1 MIELFSLII
10 TLGFYLLARKIS
22 ERGNHHPLL
31 SPPVLAM
38 FAIIAVLLVFKI
50 SYADY
55 FRGVRPIHFMLGP
68 ATVSFALPL
77 YLQLARLRKVLIP
90 LMIALAVGSFVGI
103 MSAVMIGYFLG
114 LPHEILLSLAP
125 KSVTTPIAMGIS
137 EKIGG
142 TPALATVFVMITG
155 VLGALL
161 ATSVMRLVR
170 VKDPLVQ
177 GFAMGLSS
185 HGLGT
190 YRAFQ
195 IHEMAGAFAG
205 LAMALNGLMTAILIP
220 ILLRWIPG

>member
-1 MIELFSLII
+1 MLELFSLII
-10 TLGFYLLARKIS
+10 TLGFYLVARKIS
-22 ERGNHHPLL
+22 ERGSHHPLL

-38 FAIIAVLLVFKI
+38 LAVIAVLLLLNI
-50 SYADY
+50 SYVDY

-77 YLQLARLRKVLIP
+77 FLQLARLRNVLLP
-90 LMIALAVGSFVGI
+90 LIIALAIGSFVGVF
-103 MSAVMIGYFLG
+103 SAVLIGYLLG
-114 LPHEILLSLAP
+114 LPHEILLSLSP

-142 TPALATVFVMITG
+142 SPALATVFVMITG
-155 VLGALL
+155 VVGALL
-161 ATSVMRLVR
+161 ASGILRLVK
-170 VKDPLVQ
+170 VQDPLVK

-190 YRAFQ
+190 FRAFQ
-195 IHEMAGAFAG
+195 INEMAGAFAG

-220 ILLRWIPG
+220 LFLHWIP